1 MSEIIQ
7 HLNTMKAELQT
18 IYDDLEYEIRS
29 TDNQEL
35 IDNGITVVETL
46 SSALNELET
55 LIGDIDNGIYNK
67 TFNTYEDDGM
77 SEDEN

>member
-46 SSALNELET
+46 SSALNELES

-77 SEDEN
+77 LEDEN

>member
-7 HLNTMKAELQT
+7 HLNVMKAELQT

-35 IDNGITVVETL
+35 IDNGINVVETL

-55 LIGDIDNGIYNK
+55 LICDIDNGIYSK

-77 SEDEN
+77 LEDEE

>member
-35 IDNGITVVETL
+35 IDNGINVVETL

-55 LIGDIDNGIYNK
+55 LIGDIDNGIYSK

-77 SEDEN
+77 LEDEE

>member
-7 HLNTMKAELQT
+7 HLNVMKAELQT
-18 IYDDLEYEIRS
+18 IYEDLEYEIRS

-35 IDNGITVVETL
+35 IDNGINVVETL

-55 LIGDIDNGIYNK
+55 LIGDIDNGIYSK

-77 SEDEN
+77 LEDEN